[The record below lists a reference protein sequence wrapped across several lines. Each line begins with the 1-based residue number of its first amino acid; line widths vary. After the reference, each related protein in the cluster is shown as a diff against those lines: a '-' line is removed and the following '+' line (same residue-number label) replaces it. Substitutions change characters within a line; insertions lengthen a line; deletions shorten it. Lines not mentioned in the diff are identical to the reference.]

1 MNIVTHRFRGFSDR
15 ENSYRGFKTALEE
28 GVVAFEFDVRL
39 TSDGI
44 PVVNHDRSINLLNGD
59 RFDILTNNYRDLIN
73 STGGDEHLRVIM
85 SLAEALE
92 IFAGLRED
100 ESKIFIDIKD
110 YGEEEVIVSMINEH
124 SLRDS
129 VVIVSWLPEVLFRI
143 HVLDPGLPLCFSHN
157 YIRSTLQFNLMKEFL
172 TNKTVKHVVGS
183 MTGAIKP
190 AYAAGLKNI
199 DFFFDEYN
207 SFEAVPARNV
217 SINRDF
223 EHTLNG
229 PVTGRL
235 YEIIE
240 SSNGFLC
247 IQHRMLDNEYA
258 CHYSKAPRVIPYSI
272 NDKRSLLRLPPNLDC
287 PYILSD
293 NPQMVSRF

>member
-124 SLRDS
+124 SLRGS

-157 YIRSTLQFNLMKEFL
+157 YIHSTLQFNLMKEFL

-199 DFFFDEYN
+199 DFFFD
-207 SFEAVPARNV
+207 
-217 SINRDF
+217 
-223 EHTLNG
+223 
-229 PVTGRL
+229 
-235 YEIIE
+235 
-240 SSNGFLC
+240 NGFC
-247 IQHRMLDNEYA
+247 FQSRKPDGK
-258 CHYSKAPRVIPYSI
+258 SRVFLLSPDAGHDDFPAIS
-272 NDKRSLLRLPPNLDC
+272 KRSCPGGPNFRYFENVVTISAFHNRAD
-287 PYILSD
+287 
-293 NPQMVSRF
+293 FAGA